1 MQAKTGAYG
10 ASERHI
16 MLILSLALSL
26 QLQATI
32 WQGCNCC
39 LVCLHACG
47 RSGGGQG
54 RGGWIAAQNRQG
66 RGLARRSESTRTA
79 QSVDSEERGPKK
91 ETIYHL
97 SPASCVCV
105 FVFHASN
112 GAAGIATVKPGTK
125 PRKFVCVGPG

>member
-1 MQAKTGAYG
+1 
-10 ASERHI
+10 

-26 QLQATI
+26 QPQATI

-66 RGLARRSESTRTA
+66 LLSQLTARNVA
-79 QSVDSEERGPKK
+79 PKK
-91 ETIYHL
+91 EAARRATQGENCGSQKLAYTQMKVTADHL
-97 SPASCVCV
+97 
-105 FVFHASN
+105 
-112 GAAGIATVKPGTK
+112 
-125 PRKFVCVGPG
+125 R